1 MSTPTLPR
9 PHRRAVR
16 QLLLGLVPV
25 LVVGVVL
32 LVALGLRLGDL
43 RAPLA
48 AADATATA
56 TVDGGRS
63 GDRLLV
69 VAFADAGGEQR
80 TGRIDLAR
88 AQDVPAD
95 AQVTVQYDPR
105 TPAGRVQPVYVPGDQ
120 AHAAVTGAV
129 FGLAAVGVV
138 LLVVAVLTGLR
149 LLRRPRLRRRPASRV
164 RATHVV
170 HRQGLLVRS
179 WLELDTAA
187 GMRWLPVH
195 WTPELE
201 RQVPDT
207 LVEVRGD
214 PARDRLVLPV
224 LDGAEVWP
232 SGRLRDRVPRGDV
245 RQAPVDPAAADV
257 GLARQARADGVLP
270 VLAPVLGLLW
280 AYVDGSG
287 LGGFAVATA
296 LSAAVLFWVP
306 QLLGSDPR
314 ALSRT

>member
-25 LVVGVVL
+25 LVVGAVL
-32 LVALGLRLGDL
+32 LVALGLRLGDA

-48 AADATATA
+48 AADATAVG
-56 TVDGGRS
+56 TVDGARS

-69 VAFADAGGEQR
+69 VAFPDAAGRQR
-80 TGRIDLAR
+80 TGRIDLPR
-88 AQDVPAD
+88 AQDVPAG
-95 AQVTVQYDPR
+95 AQVTVQYDP
-105 TPAGRVQPVYVPGDQ
+105 TAPAGRLQPVYASGDE

-129 FGLAAVGVV
+129 FGLVAVGVV
-138 LLVVAVLTGLR
+138 VLAVAVLTGLR

-195 WTPELE
+195 WAPELE
-201 RQVPDT
+201 RLAPDS

-232 SGRLRDRVPRGDV
+232 SGRLRDRAPRGEV
-245 RQAPVDPAAADV
+245 RQAPVDPDATDV

-306 QLLGSDPR
+306 QLRGSDPR
-314 ALSRT
+314 APGRS